1 MFLRVV
7 FVVATTGQLL
17 IGGTTSTSTAEHGLR
32 DMRSVKDVCLRIGTV
47 IKDIYLDG
55 WKVLLETS

>member
-7 FVVATTGQLL
+7 LVVATTGQLL

-32 DMRSVKDVCLRIGTV
+32 DMRSVKDVRLRIGTV
-47 IKDIYLDG
+47 IKGSINLDG
-55 WKVLLETS
+55 RSC